1 MMVKLFALVAA
12 LIGISGGAVLAQAP
26 ATPAPAPNAAPSD
39 PQAMAKML
47 HLATH
52 NQLGVL
58 EFCQASGSVGPDVVA
73 IQRKIMTLLPPA
85 QVEGLAA
92 AEESGKKG
100 IVMFGGTQMALTEAA
115 KTQNTTVDAMCKQI
129 GAMLTAQAA
138 NLPK

>member
-1 MMVKLFALVAA
+1 MVRQMALVAA
-12 LIGISGGAVLAQAP
+12 LITVSSGAVLAQAP
-26 ATPAPAPNAAPSD
+26 ATPAPGAPPSD

-85 QVEGLAA
+85 QVDGLAE
-92 AEESGKKG
+92 AEASGKKG
-100 IVMFGGTQMALTEAA
+100 IVMFGGTQMQLTDAA
-115 KTQNTTVDAMCKQI
+115 KNQNTTVDAMCKQI